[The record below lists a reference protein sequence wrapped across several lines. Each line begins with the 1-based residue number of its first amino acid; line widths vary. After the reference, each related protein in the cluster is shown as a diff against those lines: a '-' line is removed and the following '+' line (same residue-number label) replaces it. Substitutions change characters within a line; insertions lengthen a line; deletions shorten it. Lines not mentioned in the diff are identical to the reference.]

1 MKSPF
6 AILCLFFYAAVWSV
20 LLVLQTACTTN
31 LKSSTDAYHAGDFAK
46 ANEEIEKLVPDNT
59 EAQASTDP
67 PIKVQYDRDLL
78 WAGLEKAKI
87 NQDDGKFKK
96 SLKLYTHLHD
106 RADFLRTME
115 SFYARNPADM
125 KNWDAR
131 QFMQDAGQAVVGAD
145 QTDYVLQPYEM
156 ILINAYAMLD
166 AMMLGDDAAP
176 YAKRAVRL
184 QEFEREDLQR
194 VGVEVTQPNADKV
207 DSALRSKAPQLASFN
222 IGSVFGADGFTN
234 ANAALSEAIRSAKEA
249 RAADPRVT
257 LAYTLEW
264 AAYVMARDFGAAAT
278 AAKMVRETSG
288 ASKLANS
295 MQAVTA
301 QDDFILVLV
310 GAGCAPERDF
320 FSVRIPIPI
329 PNIATGYYRGV
340 YPFLKF
346 RTQNRPNQITITS
359 QAGTNTLEVIDSID
373 AIMAKNFQRREVE
386 LWWIPTIRGIIRTAA
401 SMAAQATTNN
411 NDKNAGLVKLLIFV
425 ANVATAEAEQ
435 ADLRVW
441 STLPGAHYAA
451 LVKRPADGVL
461 HIEIGDGSTK
471 SKFSANVKEGSSMV
485 YIRALTPNMH
495 TKAYVASLMPKSSK
509 ESKPDAATETP
520 APVTAIPNSAA
531 ATN

>member
-6 AILCLFFYAAVWSV
+6 TILCLFFYAICCSA
-20 LLVLQTACTTN
+20 LLVLQTGCTTN
-31 LKSSTDAYHAGDFAK
+31 LKKSTDAYHAGDFK
-46 ANEEIEKLVPDNT
+46 LANEEIEKSTPDNK
-59 EAQASTDP
+59 EAKMKTDP

-96 SLKLYTHLHD
+96 SLKLYEYLQD
-106 RADFLRTME
+106 RAEFLRTIE
-115 SFYARNPADM
+115 SNYARNPADM
-125 KNWDAR
+125 KNWDAG

-166 AMMLGDDAAP
+166 AIMEKDDAAP
-176 YAKRAVRL
+176 YARTAVRL
-184 QEFEREDLQR
+184 QELERDDLKR
-194 VGVEVTQPNADKV
+194 FGVEVTQPNADKV
-207 DSALRSKAPQLASFN
+207 DSALHSKAPQLAGFN

-257 LAYTLEW
+257 LACVLEW
-264 AAYVMARDFGAAAT
+264 AAYVIAGDFGAAET

-288 ASKLANS
+288 ASKLADAL
-295 MQAVTA
+295 QAFKA
-301 QDDFILVLV
+301 QDDFVLVLV
-310 GAGCAPERDF
+310 GAGRAPERDF
-320 FSVRIPIPI
+320 FSVRVPIPI
-329 PNIATGYYRGV
+329 PNVATGYFRGV

-346 RTQNRPNQITITS
+346 RTQNRPNQITIIS
-359 QAGTNTLEVIDSID
+359 QSGTNTLEVIDSID

-401 SMAAQATTNN
+401 SMAAQAAMNK
-411 NDKNAGLVKLLIFV
+411 NDKNAGYAKLGILLANLFV
-425 ANVATAEAEQ
+425 AEAEQ

-461 HIEIGDGSTK
+461 NIEIGDGSTK
-471 SKFSANVKEGSSMV
+471 SKVSASVKEGSSLV

-509 ESKPDAATETP
+509 ESKPDPATKTP
-520 APVTAIPNSAA
+520 APVTAIQNPAA
-531 ATN
+531 ASN